1 MSVCSGRFWKSYT
14 SCTREK
20 IDELLAR
27 FEGFNNSDLSLL
39 TYLLDFPKR
48 DIVKIRRAVLR
59 SASQPELRKLVLVVA
74 WLDNLLG

>member
-1 MSVCSGRFWKSYT
+1 M
-14 SCTREK
+14 
-20 IDELLAR
+20 LAR

-74 WLDNLLG
+74 WLDNLFCQVLLLGLDALLILCSGGLHHW